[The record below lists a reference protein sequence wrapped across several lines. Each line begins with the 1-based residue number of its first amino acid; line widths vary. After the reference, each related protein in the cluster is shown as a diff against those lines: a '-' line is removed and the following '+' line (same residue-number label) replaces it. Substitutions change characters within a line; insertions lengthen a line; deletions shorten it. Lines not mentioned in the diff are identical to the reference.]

1 MTTLLSRIR
10 LAGCHPYLDHLDR
23 VTFPKGHPADMVS
36 EITKGGNELRDALK
50 LERTGPLSSPVVTS
64 TPESVTLDLGNR
76 RRNPDASTESGLR
89 AGENTEEESL

>member
-50 LERTGPLSSPVVTS
+50 LERTGPLSPPVVTS
-64 TPESVTLDLGNR
+64 TPDRAILTKGIDAHNLDAG
-76 RRNPDASTESGLR
+76 SESGLR
-89 AGENTEEESL
+89 AGDNLEGGAQ

>member
-36 EITKGGNELRDALK
+36 EITKGGNELRELLQA
-50 LERTGPLSSPVVTS
+50 ENLSPPV
-64 TPESVTLDLGNR
+64 ESQ
-76 RRNPDASTESGLR
+76 PDHKQA
-89 AGENTEEESL
+89 